1 MKIRNITLYNI
12 GPYADLN
19 VFDVSLSREKNI
31 VLIGGKNGAGKT
43 TFFKAI
49 KTCLYGSKVWGFDA
63 PGKEYYAI
71 IAGLV
76 NNKTTYNNSASAYIE
91 VELIFDDGKQVNSYI
106 LHREW
111 RKIKQTFSEYFH
123 IKKNGELIIGQDE
136 DDFINYLLS
145 VIPPDM
151 FNFYFFDGESIAD
164 FFLGTDG
171 NKNFRNAFLKL
182 YGLDTISIMVDNF
195 ARNIK
200 KTNINKSGYTA
211 FVNARDCCER
221 ERIKCEQ
228 LKAELNDIESKI
240 DLCQIQILSL
250 QNNYSKSGG
259 VSLTDWKELNAKLL
273 KEENT
278 RDVINRW
285 LKEAAN
291 HYLPFIIMDKQLCRL
306 SEELHLSQEHQ
317 RNEIML
323 ETFASDSFNK
333 ELNNYIKDSCNQA
346 INVERLV
353 EFLKKS
359 LSVEQSELHFDFS
372 TNQLNRLLSQ
382 IYEKQEFD
390 KKLIKKALT
399 NLNASLKQSKNLR
412 QQLMSSSVEGFEEF
426 IGQKE
431 LLEKTI
437 SDLSIALTYKK
448 QECEEQ
454 ALVYEEAK
462 KTLDKAKAGYE
473 SILKDTSVRD
483 ISEKAA
489 SIFSSVEE
497 KLVLRQAKLL
507 QKEFTQCFN
516 SIINKNNFIDGI
528 VIDRNIN
535 VIPYKFITVSR
546 LQLDNYKQANKEFL
560 SLFDNVQFITDM
572 NKLELDEVQSI
583 ELPAPIKAPFS
594 QGERQV
600 YIMSIYLALL
610 KTSRK
615 DIPFFIDT
623 PFARIDS
630 EHRANII
637 NEFFNKLDNQMFIL
651 STDEEIIGEHKK
663 MLESHISNVFTLQ
676 ISNYGTTKISS
687 GNYFGD

>member
-278 RDVINRW
+278 RDAINRW

-535 VIPYKFITVSR
+535 VVPYKFITVSR
-546 LQLDNYKQANKEFL
+546 LQLENYKQANKEFL
-560 SLFDNVQFITDM
+560 SLFDNVRFITDM